1 MGIEYDG
8 SGFRGWQ
15 MQEPGVRSVQGCLE
29 QALSR
34 VADHPVAVVCAGRTD
49 AGVHALEQVVH
60 FDTSAERRERS
71 WVLGANVNLPRDVRV
86 RWARPVDPGFHA
98 RFSAT
103 ARHYRYLILTR
114 DTGSALLRDRV
125 SWFHYALDKARM
137 REAAQ
142 ALVGEHDF
150 TSFRAIGCQA
160 KQPVRRIH
168 YLEVEGDE
176 TLCEIRVGANG
187 FLHHM
192 VRNIA
197 GVLMAIGRGEAP
209 VTWAAEVLA
218 ARDRTAG
225 GVTAPPEGLYFVRV
239 DYPPQFVLPQ
249 TAPISPVLG
258 HGPLGHQVFTN
269 APNPG

>member
-1 MGIEYDG
+1 LTTPDRPLRLALGIEYDG

-60 FDTSAERRERS
+60 FDTWAQRRERS

-86 RWARPVDPGFHA
+86 LWARPVDPGFHA
-98 RFSAT
+98 RFRAT

-125 SWFHYALDKARM
+125 AWFHYALDKALM
-137 REAAQ
+137 REAALD
-142 ALVGEHDF
+142 LVGEHDF
-150 TSFRAIGCQA
+150 TSFRAVGCQA
-160 KQPVRRIH
+160 KQPMRRIH

-197 GVLMAIGRGEAP
+197 GVLMAIGRREAP

-239 DYPPQFVLPQ
+239 DYPQQFVLPQ
-249 TAPISPVLG
+249 TAPMSPVVG
-258 HGPLGHQVFTN
+258 RVR
-269 APNPG
+269 

>member
-1 MGIEYDG
+1 MTTPDRPLRLALGIEYDG

-60 FDTSAERRERS
+60 FDTWAERRERS

-86 RWARPVDPGFHA
+86 LWARPVDLGFHA
-98 RFSAT
+98 RFSAM

-125 SWFHYALDKARM
+125 SWFHYALDKGLM
-137 REAAQ
+137 REAAL

-150 TSFRAIGCQA
+150 TSFRAVGCQA

-192 VRNIA
+192 VRNILGGGGPRGPGPHRGWGHGASGGALLRA
-197 GVLMAIGRGEAP
+197 GGLPAP
-209 VTWAAEVLA
+209 VCPPA
-218 ARDRTAG
+218 DR
-225 GVTAPPEGLYFVRV
+225 PH
-239 DYPPQFVLPQ
+239 LPR
-249 TAPISPVLG
+249 PR
-258 HGPLGHQVFTN
+258 HGPLGPQAFTN